1 MFKAE
6 DERSVMQPIPM
17 GTVPTIVFSKDKAES
32 SRRNNT
38 PSIRPESTKMCLTP
52 ASFKAPKHSLSP
64 TVDENLIEPE
74 LPE

>member
-17 GTVPTIVFSKDKAES
+17 GTVPTIVFSKDKAEP
-32 SRRNNT
+32 SRRHNT
-38 PSIRPESTKMCLTP
+38 PSVRPESTKTSLP
-52 ASFKAPKHSLSP
+52 PKHSLSP